1 MSHKSVL
8 YLHTEATLH
17 PLIDLYETDDSLVFK
32 IDLPGINPDE
42 VLIKVY
48 DDIVII
54 EGIKREINDEGRFKY
69 ICMERTFEGFRRVI
83 KMPVTVNTLSG
94 KASYNDG
101 VVTLSFPKM
110 KGKFIKIKID
120 K

>member
-1 MSHKSVL
+1 MSHISVP
-8 YLHTEATLH
+8 YFHTEATSQ

-42 VLIKVY
+42 VLIKVF
-48 DDIVII
+48 DDIVVI
-54 EGIKREINDEGRFKY
+54 EGVRSERHDTRRFKY
-69 ICMERTFEGFRRVI
+69 ICMERTFEAFRRMI
-83 KMPVTVNTLSG
+83 RIPVPVNSTAG

-101 VVTLSFPKM
+101 VITLSFPKIRE
-110 KGKFIKIKID
+110 KVIKIKIG